1 MVVVELVVKNG
12 GRDVSQFVVV
22 STPCASSDGDE
33 DDDVFSSIS
42 TRRVTWAGVGLL
54 LGPFGWTPAGPVVGL
69 LRSGEIQV
77 SPFPFLFIYYLFSI
91 FYLNLI

>member
-33 DDDVFSSIS
+33 DYDVFSSIS

-54 LGPFGWTPAGPVVGL
+54 LGPRGWTSAGPAVGL
-69 LRSGEIQV
+69 LRSGEVQV
-77 SPFPFLFIYYLFSI
+77 SPFFFFSFIIFWFVFLF
-91 FYLNLI
+91 